1 MIKKVSI
8 IGSITII
15 AILIY
20 MCVHGGN
27 NMKKK
32 YEANVEKNLLS
43 SEMDD
48 KILTNHDI
56 SYLPEPVQKY
66 LNYVGVVDNPKV
78 ENMKVE
84 IEGEMKQ
91 GVDKPWMKVKV
102 EQHNFYKKYA
112 RLFYIKGRMFGIH
125 LIGTDSYIE
134 GKGNMTI
141 KLASLVKVVD
151 ESGEIMDKAALVTL
165 LNDMCILSPAALVDN
180 RIKWEAID
188 RLSAK
193 CSIEDGGNKAYAT
206 LYFNDK
212 GELINFETYDREFA
226 DSNGNYVKAKWSTP
240 IKDYKTVDG
249 ITYPTYG
256 EAVWHLEDGDF
267 TYAKFNVKDVKYNV
281 SK

>member
-8 IGSITII
+8 IGSIIII

-20 MCVHGGN
+20 ICVHGGN

-48 KILTNHDI
+48 RILTNNNI

-66 LNYVGVVDNPKV
+66 LNYVGVIDNPRV

-112 RLFYIKGRMFGIH
+112 RLFYIKGRMFGIP

-134 GKGNMTI
+134 GKGNMII

-151 ESGEIMDKAALVTL
+151 ESGEIMNKAALVTL

-188 RLSAK
+188 DLNAK
-193 CSIEDGGNKAYAT
+193 CSIEDDGNKVYAT
-206 LYFNDK
+206 LYFNDI
-212 GELINFETYDREFA
+212 GELINFETYDREFL
-226 DSNGNYVKAKWSTP
+226 DSNGNYIKAKWSTP